1 MNVKS
6 HPYLHLF
13 MWAVLN
19 GMHQMAL
26 YVWEFG
32 EEGMAKALVAIE
44 INNMMAAKAK
54 KISNLKDD
62 CFVVLNNNAE

>member
-1 MNVKS
+1 
-6 HPYLHLF
+6 
-13 MWAVLN
+13 
-19 GMHQMAL
+19 MHQMAI

-44 INNMMAAKAK
+44 INNMMAVKAQ

-62 CFVVLNNNAE
+62 CLDSLKNNAE